1 MPGGEKLSKKRKR
14 AAPRGQAKKKIEN
27 SGYSGGGANLSS
39 NILKSWFPVKLSS
52 KSDIDRNLPIL
63 RNRAS
68 DEAINTPIGAAAIT
82 TSTLNAVGTGL
93 TLFPRLKYRILGI
106 SPDEAREWSRRVRQ
120 EFEMWASS
128 RDCDIYR
135 RNNFYDLQYIAY
147 TAYLTDGDA
156 FTLFRRQKP
165 TAWMPYSLRLQVLE
179 ANRVSNP
186 LLSGNTTPYGI
197 SSVEMRNTDNG
208 NRIVSGVE
216 VDDDGAIAAYW
227 VSNKVPFDRIDVDG
241 IVEWQRVEAFGART
255 GMPNILQICHDVR
268 ADQYRGV
275 PYLAPVIETL
285 KQVSRYTTAELASAI
300 VKTFFSLF
308 FTQSATNMDV
318 GDVLGNPFGS
328 YEGAENPDDAHAP
341 IVDVGEYALG
351 AGTLNALPKGVDV
364 KAVDASNAQS
374 TFKPFLDELIKQVGA
389 ALNIPSEVLTKAF
402 TSSYSASRAAL
413 LQAWDEFK
421 ARRVWF
427 SRDFCQPVYEAWLTE
442 AVATGRVEAPG
453 FFDDPLI
460 RNAWCNAEWFG
471 PAMSILD
478 PTKDVTGSHLRVLYG
493 LSTREREAAEMTGSD
508 YEDNLAQLA
517 YEKEKMDEFGIAES
531 DKTTAAAA
539 SSSSGD
545 SGDDDKKEGDDDD
558 ETMLENPQRGRFI

>member
-1 MPGGEKLSKKRKR
+1 MSKKRKR
-14 AAPRGQAKKKIEN
+14 AAPRGQNKKKIEN

-52 KSDIDRNLPIL
+52 KSDIDRNLQIL

-68 DEAINTPIGAAAIT
+68 DEAINTPIGAAAIN
-82 TSTLNAVGTGL
+82 TSTLNAIGTGL

-106 SPDEAREWSRRVRQ
+106 SPDDAREWSRRVRQ

-128 RDCDIYR
+128 KDCDIYR
-135 RNNFYDLQYIAY
+135 RNNFYDLQYVAY
-147 TAYLTDGDA
+147 MAYLTDGDSFA
-156 FTLFRRQKP
+156 LFRRKMP
-165 TAWMPYSLRLQVLE
+165 TSWMPYSLRLQVLE

-186 LLSGNTTPYGI
+186 LLSGNTAPYGI

-241 IVEWQRVEAFGART
+241 IVEWQRVEAFGPKT

-308 FTQSATNMDV
+308 FTQSATSMDV
-318 GDVLGNPFGS
+318 GDVLGNPYGS
-328 YEGAENPDDAHAP
+328 YEGESMDESHAP

-389 ALNIPSEVLTKAF
+389 ALNIPLEVLTKAF

-427 SRDFCQPVYEAWLTE
+427 ARDFCQPVYEAWLTE
-442 AVATGRVEAPG
+442 AVATGRIEAPG

-508 YEDNLAQLA
+508 YEDNLAQIA
-517 YEKEKMDEFGIAES
+517 YEREKMKELGVTES
-531 DKTTAAAA
+531 DKTTSSTSAAA
-539 SSSSGD
+539 GD
-545 SGDDDKKEGDDDD
+545 GQDEQSDEKGDEND
-558 ETMLENPQRGRFI
+558 EKMLENPQRGRFL

>member
-1 MPGGEKLSKKRKR
+1 MSKKRKR
-14 AAPRGQAKKKIEN
+14 AAPKGQGKKQIEN

-52 KSDIDRNLPIL
+52 KSDIDRNLQIL

-68 DEAINTPIGAAAIT
+68 DEAINTPIGAAAIN
-82 TSTLNAVGTGL
+82 TSTLNAIGTGL

-106 SPDEAREWSRRVRQ
+106 SPDEARDWSRKARQ

-128 RDCDIYR
+128 KDCDIYR
-135 RNNFYDLQYIAY
+135 RNNFYDLQYVAY
-147 TAYLTDGDA
+147 MAYLTDGDSFA
-156 FTLFRRQKP
+156 LFRRKMP
-165 TAWMPYSLRLQVLE
+165 TSWMPYSLRLQVLE

-186 LLSGNTTPYGI
+186 LLSGNTAPYGI

-241 IVEWQRVEAFGART
+241 IVEWQRVEAFGPKT

-275 PYLAPVIETL
+275 PYLAPVIATL

-308 FTQSATNMDV
+308 FTQSATSMDV
-318 GDVLGNPFGS
+318 GDVLGNPYGS
-328 YEGAENPDDAHAP
+328 YEGESVDESHAP

-427 SRDFCQPVYEAWLTE
+427 ARDFCQPVYEAWLTE
-442 AVATGRVEAPG
+442 AVATGRIEAPG

-508 YEDNLAQLA
+508 YEDNLAQIA
-517 YEKEKMDEFGIAES
+517 YEREKMQELGVTES
-531 DKTTAAAA
+531 DKTTSSTSAAA
-539 SSSSGD
+539 GD
-545 SGDDDKKEGDDDD
+545 GQDEQSDEKGD
-558 ETMLENPQRGRFI
+558 ETDEKMLENPQRGRFL

>member
-1 MPGGEKLSKKRKR
+1 MSRKRKR
-14 AAPRGQAKKKIEN
+14 AAPKGRSQKKIEN
-27 SGYSGGGANLSS
+27 SGYSSGGANLQS
-39 NILKSWFPVKLSS
+39 NILKRYMPLKLSS
-52 KSDIDRNLPIL
+52 KSDIDSNLHVL

-68 DEAINTPIGAAAIT
+68 DEAINTPIGAAAIG
-82 TSTLNAVGTGL
+82 TSTLNAIGTGL
-93 TLFPRLKYRILGI
+93 TLFPRLKHRILGI
-106 SPDEAREWSRRVRQ
+106 SPDEAREWSRKVRQ

-128 RDCDIYR
+128 KDCDIYR

-147 TAYLTDGDA
+147 MAYLTDGDSFA
-156 FTLFRRQKP
+156 LFRRKEP
-165 TAWMPYSLRLQVLE
+165 TPWMPYSLRLQVLE
-179 ANRVSNP
+179 SNRVSNP
-186 LLSGNTTPYGI
+186 LLATAVPYGP
-197 SSVEMRNTDNG
+197 SSVEVRNTENG

-216 VDDDGAIAAYW
+216 VDNDGGIAAYW
-227 VSNKVPFDRIDVDG
+227 VSNKVPYDLVDING
-241 IVEWQRVEAFGART
+241 VVQWQRVEAFGPRT
-255 GMPNILQICHDVR
+255 GMPNILQICHDIR

-308 FTQSATNMDV
+308 FTQSTTSMDV
-318 GDVLGNPFGS
+318 GDVLGSPYGS
-328 YEGAENPDDAHAP
+328 YDGVEDEGQKP

-402 TSSYSASRAAL
+402 NSSYSASRAAL

-427 SRDFCQPVYEAWLTE
+427 ARDFCQPVYEAWLTE
-442 AVATGRVEAPG
+442 AVATGRIEAPG

-508 YEDNLAQLA
+508 YEDNLAQIA
-517 YEKEKMDEFGIAES
+517 YEKEKMNELGVTETDNV
-531 DKTTAAAA
+531 AAAA
-539 SSSSGD
+539 AAPAPEQGEQEKGGND
-545 SGDDDKKEGDDDD
+545 NE
-558 ETMLENPQRGRFI
+558 EMLENPQPGVFF

>member
-1 MPGGEKLSKKRKR
+1 MSKKRKR
-14 AAPRGQAKKKIEN
+14 AAPRGQSKKKIEN

-52 KSDIDRNLPIL
+52 KSDIDRNLQIL

-68 DEAINTPIGAAAIT
+68 DEAINTPIGAAAIN
-82 TSTLNAVGTGL
+82 TSTLNAIGTGL

-106 SPDEAREWSRRVRQ
+106 SPDDAREWSRRVRQ

-128 RDCDIYR
+128 KDCDIYR
-135 RNNFYDLQYIAY
+135 RNNFYDLQYVAY
-147 TAYLTDGDA
+147 MAYLTDGDSFA
-156 FTLFRRQKP
+156 LFRRKMP
-165 TAWMPYSLRLQVLE
+165 TSWMPYSLRLQVLE

-186 LLSGNTTPYGI
+186 LLSGNTAPYGI

-241 IVEWQRVEAFGART
+241 IVEWQRVEAFGPKT

-308 FTQSATNMDV
+308 FTQSATSMDV
-318 GDVLGNPFGS
+318 GDVLGNPYGS
-328 YEGAENPDDAHAP
+328 YEGESMDESHAP

-427 SRDFCQPVYEAWLTE
+427 ARDFCQPVYEAWLTE
-442 AVATGRVEAPG
+442 AVATGRIEAPG

-508 YEDNLAQLA
+508 YEDNLAQIA
-517 YEKEKMDEFGIAES
+517 YEREKMKELGVTES
-531 DKTTAAAA
+531 DKTTSSTSAAA
-539 SSSSGD
+539 GD
-545 SGDDDKKEGDDDD
+545 GQDEQSDEKGD
-558 ETMLENPQRGRFI
+558 ETDEKMLENPQRGRFL

>member
-1 MPGGEKLSKKRKR
+1 MSKKRKR
-14 AAPRGQAKKKIEN
+14 AAPKGREKKKIEN

-52 KSDIDRNLPIL
+52 KSDIDRNLQIL

-68 DEAINTPIGAAAIT
+68 DEAINTPIGAAAIN

-106 SPDEAREWSRRVRQ
+106 SPDDAREWSRRVRQ

-128 RDCDIYR
+128 KDCDIYR

-147 TAYLTDGDA
+147 MAYLTDGDSFA
-156 FTLFRRQKP
+156 LFRRKTP
-165 TAWMPYSLRLQVLE
+165 TSWMPYSLRLQVLE

-186 LLSGNTTPYGI
+186 LLSGNTAPYGI

-216 VDDDGAIAAYW
+216 VDDDGSIAAYW
-227 VSNKVPFDRIDVDG
+227 VSNKVPFDRIDIDG
-241 IVEWQRVEAFGART
+241 IVEWQRVEAFGPRT

-308 FTQSATNMDV
+308 FTQSATSMDV
-318 GDVLGNPFGS
+318 GDVLGNPYGS
-328 YEGAENPDDAHAP
+328 YEGESADDSYAP

-442 AVATGRVEAPG
+442 AVATGRIEAPG
-453 FFDDPLI
+453 FFDDPFI

-508 YEDNLAQLA
+508 YEDNLAQIA
-517 YEKEKMDEFGIAES
+517 YEREKMQELGVTEN
-531 DKTTAAAA
+531 DKAA
-539 SSSSGD
+539 SFASTDAGD
-545 SGDDDKKEGDDDD
+545 GQNEQSDEKGDEPD
-558 ETMLENPQRGRFI
+558 EKMLENPQRGRFL

>member
-1 MPGGEKLSKKRKR
+1 MSKKRKR
-14 AAPRGQAKKKIEN
+14 AAPKGQGKKQIEN

-52 KSDIDRNLPIL
+52 KSDIDRNLQIL

-68 DEAINTPIGAAAIT
+68 DEAINTPIGAAAIN

-93 TLFPRLKYRILGI
+93 TLFPRLKHRILGI
-106 SPDEAREWSRRVRQ
+106 SPDDAREWSRRVRQ

-128 RDCDIYR
+128 KDCDIYR

-147 TAYLTDGDA
+147 MAYLTDGDSFA
-156 FTLFRRQKP
+156 LFRRKAP
-165 TAWMPYSLRLQVLE
+165 TSWMPYSLRLQVLE

-186 LLSGNTTPYGI
+186 LLSGNTAPYGI
-197 SSVEMRNTDNG
+197 SSVEMCNTDNG

-241 IVEWQRVEAFGART
+241 IVEWQRVEAFGPRT

-308 FTQSATNMDV
+308 FTQSATSMDV
-318 GDVLGNPFGS
+318 GDVLGNPYGS
-328 YEGAENPDDAHAP
+328 YEGESVDESHAP

-427 SRDFCQPVYEAWLTE
+427 ARDFCQPVYEAWLTE
-442 AVATGRVEAPG
+442 AVATGRIEAPG

-508 YEDNLAQLA
+508 YEDNLAQIA
-517 YEKEKMDEFGIAES
+517 YEREKMQELGVTES
-531 DKTTAAAA
+531 DKTTSSTSAAA
-539 SSSSGD
+539 GD
-545 SGDDDKKEGDDDD
+545 GQDEQSDEKGD
-558 ETMLENPQRGRFI
+558 ETDEKMLENPQRGRFL

>member
-1 MPGGEKLSKKRKR
+1 MSKRRKR
-14 AAPRGQAKKKIEN
+14 AAPSGQMRRRIEN
-27 SGYSGGGANLSS
+27 SGYSGGGANLQS

-52 KSDIDRNLPIL
+52 KSDIDRNLSTL

-68 DEAINTPIGAAAIT
+68 DEAINTPIGAAAIG

-128 RDCDIYR
+128 KDCDIYR
-135 RNNFYDLQYIAY
+135 RNNFYDLQYLAY

-156 FTLFRRQKP
+156 FALFRRQKP
-165 TAWMPYSLRLQVLE
+165 TPWMPYSLRLQVLE

-186 LLSGNTTPYGI
+186 LLSGNTAPYGL
-197 SSVEMRNTDNG
+197 SSVEMRNTRNG

-216 VDDDGAIAAYW
+216 VNDDGAIAAYW
-227 VSNKVPFDRIDVDG
+227 VSNKVPFDRLDIDG

-268 ADQYRGV
+268 ADQFRGV

-308 FTQSATNMDV
+308 FTQNATNMDV
-318 GDVLGNPFGS
+318 GDVLGNPYGS
-328 YEGAENPDDAHAP
+328 YEGSETEGERAP

-442 AVATGRVEAPG
+442 AVATGRIDAPG

-478 PTKDVTGSHLRVLYG
+478 PMKDVTGSHLRVLYG

-517 YEKEKMDEFGIAES
+517 YEKDKMEELGITEQESTSPAPRPLGAEGEDEGKGDSERNEKM
-531 DKTTAAAA
+531 
-539 SSSSGD
+539 
-545 SGDDDKKEGDDDD
+545 
-558 ETMLENPQRGRFI
+558 LEDPQ

>member
-1 MPGGEKLSKKRKR
+1 M
-14 AAPRGQAKKKIEN
+14 
-27 SGYSGGGANLSS
+27 
-39 NILKSWFPVKLSS
+39 
-52 KSDIDRNLPIL
+52 
-63 RNRAS
+63 
-68 DEAINTPIGAAAIT
+68 
-82 TSTLNAVGTGL
+82 
-93 TLFPRLKYRILGI
+93 
-106 SPDEAREWSRRVRQ
+106 RQ

-128 RDCDIYR
+128 KDCDIYR
-135 RNNFYDLQYIAY
+135 RNNFYDLQYVAY
-147 TAYLTDGDA
+147 MAYLTDGDSFA
-156 FTLFRRQKP
+156 LFRRKMP
-165 TAWMPYSLRLQVLE
+165 TSWMPYSLRLQVLE

-186 LLSGNTTPYGI
+186 LLSGNTAPYGI

-216 VDDDGAIAAYW
+216 VDGDGAIAAYW

-241 IVEWQRVEAFGART
+241 IVEWQRVEAFGPRT

-308 FTQSATNMDV
+308 FTQSATSMDV
-318 GDVLGNPFGS
+318 GDVLGNPYGS
-328 YEGAENPDDAHAP
+328 YDGENEDDSHAP

-374 TFKPFLDELIKQVGA
+374 TFKPFLDELIKQIGA

-427 SRDFCQPVYEAWLTE
+427 ARDFCQPVYEAWLTE
-442 AVATGRVEAPG
+442 AVATGRIEAPG

-508 YEDNLAQLA
+508 YEDNLAQIA
-517 YEKEKMDEFGIAES
+517 YEREKMQELGVTES
-531 DKTTAAAA
+531 DKAA
-539 SSSSGD
+539 SSASTAAGD
-545 SGDDDKKEGDDDD
+545 GQNEQSDEKGDEPD
-558 ETMLENPQRGRFI
+558 EKMLENPQRGRFL

>member
-1 MPGGEKLSKKRKR
+1 MSKKWKR
-14 AAPRGQAKKKIEN
+14 AAPRGQSKKKIEN

-52 KSDIDRNLPIL
+52 KSDIDRNLQIL

-68 DEAINTPIGAAAIT
+68 DEAINTPIGAAAIN
-82 TSTLNAVGTGL
+82 TSTLNAIGTGL

-106 SPDEAREWSRRVRQ
+106 SPDEARDWSRKARQ

-128 RDCDIYR
+128 KDCDIYR
-135 RNNFYDLQYIAY
+135 RNNFYDLQYVAY
-147 TAYLTDGDA
+147 MAYLTDGDSFA
-156 FTLFRRQKP
+156 LFRRKMP
-165 TAWMPYSLRLQVLE
+165 TSWMPYSLRLQVLE

-186 LLSGNTTPYGI
+186 LLSGNTAPYGI

-241 IVEWQRVEAFGART
+241 IVEWQRVEAFGPKT

-308 FTQSATNMDV
+308 FTQSATSMDV
-318 GDVLGNPFGS
+318 GDVLGNPYGS
-328 YEGAENPDDAHAP
+328 YEGESVDESHAP

-427 SRDFCQPVYEAWLTE
+427 ARDFCQPVYEAWLTE
-442 AVATGRVEAPG
+442 AVATGRIEAPG

-508 YEDNLAQLA
+508 YEDNLAQIA
-517 YEKEKMDEFGIAES
+517 YEREKMQELGVTES
-531 DKTTAAAA
+531 DKTTSSTSAAA
-539 SSSSGD
+539 GD
-545 SGDDDKKEGDDDD
+545 GQDEQSDEKGD
-558 ETMLENPQRGRFI
+558 ETDEKMLENPQRGRFL

>member
-1 MPGGEKLSKKRKR
+1 MSRKRNR
-14 AAPRGQAKKKIEN
+14 AAPSGRTRKRIEN
-27 SGYSGGGANLSS
+27 SGYSGGGANLQS

-52 KSDIDRNLPIL
+52 KSDIDRNLLTL

-68 DEAINTPIGAAAIT
+68 DEAINTPIGAAAIG

-93 TLFPRLKYRILGI
+93 TLFPRLKCRILGI
-106 SPDEAREWSRRVRQ
+106 SPDEGREWSRRVRQ

-128 RDCDIYR
+128 KDCDIYR
-135 RNNFYDLQYIAY
+135 RNNFYDLQYITY

-186 LLSGNTTPYGI
+186 LLSGNTAPYGL
-197 SSVEMRNTDNG
+197 SSVEMRNTSNG

-216 VDDDGAIAAYW
+216 VNDDGAVAAYW

-241 IVEWQRVEAFGART
+241 IVEWQRVEAFGVRT

-268 ADQYRGV
+268 ADQFRGV

-308 FTQSATNMDV
+308 FTQNATNMDV
-318 GDVLGNPFGS
+318 GDVLGSPYGS
-328 YEGAENPDDAHAP
+328 YEGREAEGEKAP

-442 AVATGRVEAPG
+442 AVATGRIDAPG

-478 PTKDVTGSHLRVLYG
+478 PMKDVTGSHLRVLYG

-517 YEKEKMDEFGIAES
+517 YEKDKMEELGITEQESASPAPRPSGAEGEDEG
-531 DKTTAAAA
+531 K
-539 SSSSGD
+539 GD
-545 SGDDDKKEGDDDD
+545 SERNEK
-558 ETMLENPQRGRFI
+558 MLENPQRSWIG

>member
-1 MPGGEKLSKKRKR
+1 MSKKRKR
-14 AAPRGQAKKKIEN
+14 DAPKGQGKKKIEN

-52 KSDIDRNLPIL
+52 KSDIDRNLQIL

-68 DEAINTPIGAAAIT
+68 DEAINTPIGAAAIN

-106 SPDEAREWSRRVRQ
+106 SPDDAREWSRRARQ

-128 RDCDIYR
+128 KDCDIYR

-147 TAYLTDGDA
+147 MAYLTDGDSFA
-156 FTLFRRQKP
+156 LFRRKAP
-165 TAWMPYSLRLQVLE
+165 TSWMPYSLRLQVLE

-186 LLSGNTTPYGI
+186 LLSGNTAPYGI

-227 VSNKVPFDRIDVDG
+227 VSNKVPFDRIDIDG
-241 IVEWQRVEAFGART
+241 IVEWQRVEAFGPRT

-308 FTQSATNMDV
+308 FTQSATSMDV
-318 GDVLGNPFGS
+318 GDVLGNPYGS
-328 YEGAENPDDAHAP
+328 YEGESEDDSHAP

-427 SRDFCQPVYEAWLTE
+427 ARDFCQPVYEAWLTE
-442 AVATGRVEAPG
+442 AVATGRIEAPG

-508 YEDNLAQLA
+508 YEDNLAQIA
-517 YEKEKMDEFGIAES
+517 YEREKMQELGVTES
-531 DKTTAAAA
+531 DKAA
-539 SSSSGD
+539 SSTSTTAGD
-545 SGDDDKKEGDDDD
+545 GQDEQSDGKGDEPD
-558 ETMLENPQRGRFI
+558 EKMLENPQRARFL

>member
-1 MPGGEKLSKKRKR
+1 MPL
-14 AAPRGQAKKKIEN
+14 
-27 SGYSGGGANLSS
+27 
-39 NILKSWFPVKLSS
+39 KLSS
-52 KSDIDRNLPIL
+52 KSDIDSNLHVL

-68 DEAINTPIGAAAIT
+68 DEAINTPIGAAAIG
-82 TSTLNAVGTGL
+82 TSTLNAIGTGL
-93 TLFPRLKYRILGI
+93 TLFPRLKHRILGI
-106 SPDEAREWSRRVRQ
+106 SPDEAREWSRKVRQ

-128 RDCDIYR
+128 KDCDIYR

-147 TAYLTDGDA
+147 MAYLTDGDSFA
-156 FTLFRRQKP
+156 LFRRKEP
-165 TAWMPYSLRLQVLE
+165 TPWMPYSLRLQVLE
-179 ANRVSNP
+179 SNRVSNP
-186 LLSGNTTPYGI
+186 LLATAVPYGP
-197 SSVEMRNTDNG
+197 SSVEVRNTENG

-216 VDDDGAIAAYW
+216 VDNDGGIAAYW
-227 VSNKVPFDRIDVDG
+227 VSNKVPYDLVDING
-241 IVEWQRVEAFGART
+241 VVQWQRVEAFGPRT
-255 GMPNILQICHDVR
+255 GMPNILQICHDIR

-308 FTQSATNMDV
+308 FTQSTTSMDV
-318 GDVLGNPFGS
+318 GDVLGSPYGS
-328 YEGAENPDDAHAP
+328 YDGVEDEGQKP

-402 TSSYSASRAAL
+402 NSSYSASRAAL

-427 SRDFCQPVYEAWLTE
+427 ARDFCQPVYEAWLTE
-442 AVATGRVEAPG
+442 AVATGRIEAPG

-508 YEDNLAQLA
+508 YEDNLAQIA
-517 YEKEKMDEFGIAES
+517 YEKEKMNELGVTETDNV
-531 DKTTAAAA
+531 AAAA
-539 SSSSGD
+539 AAPAPGPDESQKG
-545 SGDDDKKEGDDDD
+545 GNDD
-558 ETMLENPQRGRFI
+558 EEMLENPQSGIIYGRS

>member
-1 MPGGEKLSKKRKR
+1 MRR
-14 AAPRGQAKKKIEN
+14 RIEN
-27 SGYSGGGANLSS
+27 SGYSGGGANLQS

-52 KSDIDRNLPIL
+52 KSDIDRNLSTL

-68 DEAINTPIGAAAIT
+68 DEAINTPIGAAAIG

-128 RDCDIYR
+128 KDCDIYR
-135 RNNFYDLQYIAY
+135 RNNFYDLQYLAY

-156 FTLFRRQKP
+156 FALFRRQKP
-165 TAWMPYSLRLQVLE
+165 TPWMPYSLRLQVLE

-186 LLSGNTTPYGI
+186 LLSGNTAPYGL
-197 SSVEMRNTDNG
+197 SSVEMRNTRNG

-216 VDDDGAIAAYW
+216 VNDDGAIAAYW
-227 VSNKVPFDRIDVDG
+227 VSNKVPFDRLDIDG

-268 ADQYRGV
+268 ADQFRGV

-308 FTQSATNMDV
+308 FTQNATNMDV
-318 GDVLGNPFGS
+318 GDVLGNPYGS
-328 YEGAENPDDAHAP
+328 YEGSETEGERAP

-442 AVATGRVEAPG
+442 AVATGRIDAPG

-478 PTKDVTGSHLRVLYG
+478 PMKDVTGSHLRVLYG

-517 YEKEKMDEFGIAES
+517 YEKDKMEELGITEQESTSPAPRPLGAEGEDEGKGDSERNEKM
-531 DKTTAAAA
+531 
-539 SSSSGD
+539 
-545 SGDDDKKEGDDDD
+545 
-558 ETMLENPQRGRFI
+558 LEDPQ

>member
-1 MPGGEKLSKKRKR
+1 MSKKRKR
-14 AAPRGQAKKKIEN
+14 AAPKGQEKKKIEN

-52 KSDIDRNLPIL
+52 KSDIDRNLQIL

-68 DEAINTPIGAAAIT
+68 DEAINTPIGAAAIN

-106 SPDEAREWSRRVRQ
+106 SPDDAREWSRRVRQ

-128 RDCDIYR
+128 KDCDIYR

-147 TAYLTDGDA
+147 MAYLTDGDSFA
-156 FTLFRRQKP
+156 LFRRKEP
-165 TAWMPYSLRLQVLE
+165 TSWMPYSLRLQVLE

-186 LLSGNTTPYGI
+186 LLSGNTAPYGI

-241 IVEWQRVEAFGART
+241 IVEWQRVEAFGPRT
-255 GMPNILQICHDVR
+255 GMPNILQICHDIR

-308 FTQSATNMDV
+308 FTQSATSMDV
-318 GDVLGNPFGS
+318 GDVLGNPYGS
-328 YEGAENPDDAHAP
+328 YEGESADDSHAP

-421 ARRVWF
+421 ARRLWF
-427 SRDFCQPVYEAWLTE
+427 ARDFCQPVYEAWLVE
-442 AVATGRVEAPG
+442 AVATGRIDAPG
-453 FFDDPLI
+453 FFEDPLI

-508 YEDNLAQLA
+508 YEDNLAQIA
-517 YEKEKMDEFGIAES
+517 YEREKMQELGVTES
-531 DKTTAAAA
+531 DKTA
-539 SSSSGD
+539 SSTSTSAGD
-545 SGDDDKKEGDDDD
+545 GQDEQSDEKGDEPD
-558 ETMLENPQRGRFI
+558 EKMLENPQRGRFL

>member
-1 MPGGEKLSKKRKR
+1 MSRKRKR
-14 AAPRGQAKKKIEN
+14 AAPKGRSQKKIEN
-27 SGYSGGGANLSS
+27 SGYSSGGANLQS
-39 NILKSWFPVKLSS
+39 NILKRYMPLKLSS
-52 KSDIDRNLPIL
+52 KSDIDSNLHVL

-68 DEAINTPIGAAAIT
+68 DEAINTPIGAAAIG
-82 TSTLNAVGTGL
+82 TSTLNAIGTGL
-93 TLFPRLKYRILGI
+93 TLFPRLKHRILGI
-106 SPDEAREWSRRVRQ
+106 SPDEAREWSRKVRQ

-128 RDCDIYR
+128 KDCDIYR

-147 TAYLTDGDA
+147 MAYLTDGDSFA
-156 FTLFRRQKP
+156 LFRRKEP
-165 TAWMPYSLRLQVLE
+165 TPWMPYSLRLQVLE
-179 ANRVSNP
+179 SNRVSNP
-186 LLSGNTTPYGI
+186 LLATAVPYGP
-197 SSVEMRNTDNG
+197 SSVEVRNTENG

-216 VDDDGAIAAYW
+216 VDNDGGIAAYW
-227 VSNKVPFDRIDVDG
+227 VSNKVPYDLVDING
-241 IVEWQRVEAFGART
+241 VVQWQRVEAFGPRT
-255 GMPNILQICHDVR
+255 GMPNILQICHDIR

-308 FTQSATNMDV
+308 FTQSTTSMDV
-318 GDVLGNPFGS
+318 GDVLGSPYGS
-328 YEGAENPDDAHAP
+328 YDGVEDEGQKP

-402 TSSYSASRAAL
+402 NSSYSASRAAL

-427 SRDFCQPVYEAWLTE
+427 ARDFCQPVYEAWLTE
-442 AVATGRVEAPG
+442 AVATGRIEAPF

-478 PTKDVTGSHLRVLYG
+478 PTKDVTGSHLRVIYG

-508 YEDNLAQLA
+508 YEDNLAQIA
-517 YEKEKMDEFGIAES
+517 YEKEKMNELGVTETDNV
-531 DKTTAAAA
+531 AAAA
-539 SSSSGD
+539 AAPAPEQGEQEKGGND
-545 SGDDDKKEGDDDD
+545 NE
-558 ETMLENPQRGRFI
+558 EMLENPQPGVFF

>member
-1 MPGGEKLSKKRKR
+1 MSRKRKR
-14 AAPRGQAKKKIEN
+14 AAPKGRSQKKIEN
-27 SGYSGGGANLSS
+27 SGYSSGGANLQS
-39 NILKSWFPVKLSS
+39 NILKRYMPLKLSS
-52 KSDIDRNLPIL
+52 KSDIDSNLHVL

-68 DEAINTPIGAAAIT
+68 DEAINTPIGAAAIG
-82 TSTLNAVGTGL
+82 TSTLNAIGTGL
-93 TLFPRLKYRILGI
+93 TLFPRLKHRILGI
-106 SPDEAREWSRRVRQ
+106 SPDEAREWSRKVRQ

-128 RDCDIYR
+128 KDCDIYR

-147 TAYLTDGDA
+147 MAYLTDGDSFA
-156 FTLFRRQKP
+156 LFRRKEP
-165 TAWMPYSLRLQVLE
+165 TPWMPYSLRLQVLE
-179 ANRVSNP
+179 SNRVSNP
-186 LLSGNTTPYGI
+186 LLATAVPYGP
-197 SSVEMRNTDNG
+197 SSVEVRNTENG

-216 VDDDGAIAAYW
+216 VDNDGGIAAYW
-227 VSNKVPFDRIDVDG
+227 VSNKVPYDLVDING
-241 IVEWQRVEAFGART
+241 VVQWQRVEAFGPRT
-255 GMPNILQICHDVR
+255 GMPNILQICHDIR

-308 FTQSATNMDV
+308 FTQSTTSMDV
-318 GDVLGNPFGS
+318 GDVLGSPYGS
-328 YEGAENPDDAHAP
+328 YDGVEDEGQKP

-402 TSSYSASRAAL
+402 NSSYSASRAAL

-427 SRDFCQPVYEAWLTE
+427 ARDFCQPVYEAWLTE
-442 AVATGRVEAPG
+442 AVATGRIEAPG

-508 YEDNLAQLA
+508 YEDNLAQIA
-517 YEKEKMDEFGIAES
+517 YEKEKMNELGVTETDNV
-531 DKTTAAAA
+531 AAAA
-539 SSSSGD
+539 AAPAPGPDESQKGD
-545 SGDDDKKEGDDDD
+545 NDD
-558 ETMLENPQRGRFI
+558 EEMLENPQSGIIYGRS

>member
-1 MPGGEKLSKKRKR
+1 MSKKRKR
-14 AAPRGQAKKKIEN
+14 AAPRGQNKKKIEN

-52 KSDIDRNLPIL
+52 KSDIDRNLQIL

-68 DEAINTPIGAAAIT
+68 DEAINTPIGAAAIN
-82 TSTLNAVGTGL
+82 TSTLNAIGTGL

-106 SPDEAREWSRRVRQ
+106 SPDDAREWSRRVRQ

-128 RDCDIYR
+128 KDCDIYR
-135 RNNFYDLQYIAY
+135 RNNFYDLQYVAY
-147 TAYLTDGDA
+147 MAYLTDGDSFA
-156 FTLFRRQKP
+156 LFRRKMP
-165 TAWMPYSLRLQVLE
+165 TSWMPYSLRLQVLE

-186 LLSGNTTPYGI
+186 LLSGNTAPYGI

-241 IVEWQRVEAFGART
+241 IVEWQRVEAFGPKT

-308 FTQSATNMDV
+308 FTQSATSMDV
-318 GDVLGNPFGS
+318 GDMLGNPYGS
-328 YEGAENPDDAHAP
+328 YEGESVDESHAP

-427 SRDFCQPVYEAWLTE
+427 ARDFCQPVYEAWLTE
-442 AVATGRVEAPG
+442 AVATGRIEAPG

-508 YEDNLAQLA
+508 YEDNLAQIA
-517 YEKEKMDEFGIAES
+517 YEREKMQELGVTES
-531 DKTTAAAA
+531 DKTTSSTSAAA
-539 SSSSGD
+539 GD
-545 SGDDDKKEGDDDD
+545 GQDEQSDEKGD
-558 ETMLENPQRGRFI
+558 ETDEKMLENPQRGRFL